1 MEPDVGTG
9 PEERKRRFS
18 ALGELFFF
26 ALFFFV
32 PTLNMLPFVWL
43 TGTVATPVAWLLA
56 TRGIYEGGRLLRN
69 SLLLAALLS
78 LFAGRLS
85 IFLFLLSI
93 VPMGYAFWQGIIRH
107 ESAAKSGLR
116 GLLAFCLAGLLF
128 WLGYAAATGVNP
140 YSQLREAVDRD
151 IRQNMDLLVQQEQ
164 VPSAELEEFQLRM
177 ETFRKQMPELLPA
190 ILGLIAIST
199 IWLNMVLIS
208 ALLSRF
214 GRQAYPWGRYEV
226 WKLPDQFIWVP
237 LGATALLLFVGEG
250 LLWQAACVAM
260 LLSILLYFFQGLA
273 VLLALLNRWQTPLPM
288 RLLLYGAILIFP
300 PVALLLPVLGV
311 IEIWAPVR
319 RNHAEQT

>member
-1 MEPDVGTG
+1 MEPDLGTH
-9 PEERKRRFS
+9 PEKRKRPIS
-18 ALGELFFF
+18 AHGELLLF
-26 ALFFFV
+26 ALLFFV
-32 PTLNMLPFVWL
+32 PTLNLLPFAWL
-43 TGTVATPVAWLLA
+43 TGMVATPVACLLA
-56 TRGIYEGGRLLRN
+56 ARGLREGGLLLRN

-116 GLLAFCLAGLLF
+116 GLLAFCLVGLLF
-128 WLGYAAATGVNP
+128 WFGYAAATGINP
-140 YSQLREAVDRD
+140 YSQLQKAVDID
-151 IRQNMDLLVQQEQ
+151 IQRNMDLLVQQENI
-164 VPSAELEEFQLRM
+164 PPAELKEFQLRM
-177 ETFRKQMPELLPA
+177 ETFRKQVPELLPA

-199 IWLNMVLIS
+199 IWLNMVLIN

-214 GRQAYPWGRYEV
+214 GRQAYPWGRYDT
-226 WKLPDQFIWVP
+226 WKLPDQFIWLP
-237 LGATALLLFVGEG
+237 LGATVVLLFAGEG
-250 LLWQAACVAM
+250 LLWQAGCVVM
-260 LLSILLYFFQGLA
+260 LLSILLYFFQGMA

-311 IEIWAPVR
+311 IEIWAPLR
-319 RNHAEQT
+319 QNHAQ